1 MYHVYYQEQNKIE
14 LVISDKLTRDEFLQ
28 IIHQIESLC
37 SMYGEVDI
45 LLDASLV
52 KEYDFTIALDELDFY
67 KRYHDKLRKVAIV
80 SDDQFSKFL
89 LNLFNKFAKTEF
101 KTFSGDQIEQAR
113 KWIFPS
119 RLPG

>member
-1 MYHVYYQEQNKIE
+1 VYYQEQNKIE

-89 LNLFNKFAKTEF
+89 LNLFNKFTKTEF

>member
-1 MYHVYYQEQNKIE
+1 MYYVYYQEQNKIE
-14 LVISDKLTRDEFLQ
+14 LVLSEQLTRDEFLQ
-28 IIHQIESLC
+28 VIHQIESLC
-37 SMYGEVDI
+37 SMYGEVDV

-52 KEYDFTIALDELDFY
+52 QDYDISIALDELDFY

-80 SDDQFSKFL
+80 SDDNFSKSL
-89 LNLFNKFAKTEF
+89 LKLFNKFTKTEF
-101 KTFSGDQIEQAR
+101 KTFSGEQIEQAR